1 MKRVDLRP
9 RKAPRQ
15 ARAADAVAT
24 TCGRRFPRSPIPASR
39 SNVAAGRSP
48 PRSTIRNWVYR
59 SGRGFRIPVD
69 ESARRGI
76 GGAERDRTVDLLI
89 ANEALS
95 QLSYSPTGPEEAR
108 IIGAGLG
115 VSSLAPGPR
124 IVGSMGRKPRAA
136 NGLPRRPRPVYC
148 PSVGASRLSPQSP
161 GRIP

>member
-39 SNVAAGRSP
+39 RNVAARRSP
-48 PRSTIRNWVYR
+48 PRSTMRSWVYR
-59 SGRGFRIPVD
+59 SGRGFGIPVD
-69 ESARRGI
+69 GSARRGI

-95 QLSYSPTGPEEAR
+95 QLSYG
-108 IIGAGLG
+108 
-115 VSSLAPGPR
+115 
-124 IVGSMGRKPRAA
+124 
-136 NGLPRRPRPVYC
+136 
-148 PSVGASRLSPQSP
+148 P
-161 GRIP
+161 GRPNEWRGIMSAGPA